1 MNLSSDVVFSFQ
13 CDGIE
18 ENSFKVLSFTGSEK
32 LGELY
37 QFDIQLVSYSD
48 TVDPDQLLDS
58 SCHLSIQSYDKTR
71 QFNGILSNFSYLN
84 PTENGHLFQAT
95 LVPKLWLLSQFTT
108 NEVYLGLNLS
118 DTLALLFDEAGLT
131 SDEYDLSQI
140 SHYREWDYRCQFGES
155 HYSFLKRITEREGV
169 YFYFSQENNTAKAI
183 FCNKNNQHPT
193 QTTTSTYTPITG
205 SSYSEGSPVIF
216 QWTQNNQRVPK
227 EVIVKD
233 YNNDR
238 PSVDLS
244 ARSKVDPSGLG
255 EVFRYCDNLYDSDE
269 ASILADIRAEELF
282 MQKTQFFGSS
292 LDIEISPGYPLI
304 LTAHPLQKLNNEYC
318 PISISHSGYASD
330 LMQTQKSSEQPYS
343 NTIQAISVD
352 VQFRPEQKTE
362 KPRFYG
368 VLNALVDS
376 EGDGKY
382 AHIDK
387 RGRYRVTLPF
397 DRKDRD
403 GAQASWWIPMSQPNA
418 GENSG
423 MHFPL
428 LKGAE
433 VLLSFIGGDP
443 DRPVITGAVPNA
455 SKPSVVSEENHTTN
469 KIQTAAGNVIELED
483 DEDNKRIKLFS
494 PNGYTYMHLG
504 AANPFKAEGFMFLTQ
519 KQWFQEIAGGYQTT
533 LISKAAA
540 EDLTGV
546 SDDEKTFKDTKPAV
560 AIDSTRID
568 AIRSDPTSNNGTVT
582 DIIDEQV
589 LFQFPWLFGSDTGE
603 IKSGEFFSSP
613 HERSGMAN
621 FHRETGEKY
630 TWTDGNTYT
639 FGGAKDFGY
648 GNGYEVNYVD
658 PDSVSDWDGSLNLDY
673 FSIPGYNPDT
683 LLISKTIGDTYDY
696 QSGNKEEV
704 YFGLDEVSRAAT
716 LASTEVK
723 VTGVNTSASLS
734 ALNFNFEAG
743 LKFDLTLAAAVD
755 LTFGPSFDRC
765 ESKKDISGVQGVS
778 ISSGAKISLCASP
791 LVVPNPPATTWG
803 KAVTG
808 ATSLATKLGLT
819 EQAIGPLTS
828 GGSLELTPSDVKLAF
843 AGPTNQLSI
852 NATGTELTTPKISIT
867 SAASATISA
876 VAAIDISG
884 AIVSTSGT
892 TAMNIEAPTVSI
904 KGTVATNVQSATVS
918 VKADTALSLQGT
930 TISMKANAMG
940 NVNAGGML
948 KVSASGLVQL
958 G

>member
-48 TVDPDQLLDS
+48 TVDPDQLLDNP
-58 SCHLSIQSYDKTR
+58 CHLSIQSYDKTR
-71 QFNGILSNFSYLN
+71 RFNGILSNFSYLN

-118 DTLALLFDEAGLT
+118 DTLELLFDEAGLT

-140 SHYREWDYRCQFGES
+140 NDYREWDYRCQFGES

-193 QTTTSTYTPITG
+193 QTTTSIYTPITG

-304 LTAHPLQKLNNEYC
+304 LTAHPLQKLNSEYC

-330 LMQTQKSSEQPYS
+330 LMQMQKSSEQPYS
-343 NTIQAISVD
+343 NTIQAISAD

-455 SKPSVVSEENHTTN
+455 SKPSVVSEDNHTQN
-469 KIQTAAGNVIELED
+469 KIKTAGNNIIEMED
-483 DEDNKRIKLFS
+483 EADSERIKLYS
-494 PNGYTYMHLG
+494 PNSSSYFHLG
-504 AANPFKAEGFMFLTQ
+504 AANPVNANGIMMMSSGGYY
-519 KQWFQEIAGGYQTT
+519 QEIGGGYQITRVT
-533 LISKAAA
+533 ANNFSDCKKAGATEGVMQLLDGNDAAA
-540 EDLTGV
+540 DL
-546 SDDEKTFKDTKPAV
+546 
-560 AIDSTRID
+560 
-568 AIRSDPTSNNGTVT
+568 
-582 DIIDEQV
+582 IDETALHV
-589 LFQFPWLFGSDTGE
+589 FKKGDDNGE
-603 IKSGEFFSSP
+603 LKGDISATE
-613 HERSGMAN
+613 ERDGN
-621 FHRETGEKY
+621 YFIYRENGEKY
-630 TWTDGNTYT
+630 FWNDGNTYT
-639 FGGAKDFGY
+639 FGGAKDFSY
-648 GNGYEVNYVD
+648 GNSYEVNYVD
-658 PDSVSDWDGSLNLDY
+658 PDNVSDWDGSLNLDY

-791 LVVPNPPATTWG
+791 LVIPNPPVTTWG
-803 KAVTG
+803 KAVAG

-843 AGPTNQLSI
+843 AGPANQLSMD
-852 NATGTELTTPKISIT
+852 ATGAKLTTPEVSIAST
-867 SAASATISA
+867 TSATISA

>member
-48 TVDPDQLLDS
+48 AVDPDQLLDS

-193 QTTTSTYTPITG
+193 QTTTTTYTPITG

-455 SKPSVVSEENHTTN
+455 SKPSVVSEDNHTQN
-469 KIQTAAGNVIELED
+469 KIKTAGNNIIEIED
-483 DEDNKRIKLFS
+483 EAGSERIKLYS
-494 PNGYTYMHLG
+494 PNSSSYFHLG
-504 AANPFKAEGFMFLTQ
+504 AANPVNANGIMMMSSGGYY
-519 KQWFQEIAGGYQTT
+519 QEIGGGYQITRVT
-533 LISKAAA
+533 ANNFSACKKSGATEEVMELLDGDDVAA
-540 EDLTGV
+540 DL
-546 SDDEKTFKDTKPAV
+546 
-560 AIDSTRID
+560 
-568 AIRSDPTSNNGTVT
+568 
-582 DIIDEQV
+582 IDETKLHV
-589 LFQFPWLFGSDTGE
+589 FKKGDDNGE
-603 IKSGEFFSSP
+603 LKGDISATE
-613 HERSGMAN
+613 ERSGKY
-621 FHRETGEKY
+621 FIHRENGEKY
-630 TWTDGNTYT
+630 FWNDGNTYT

-658 PDSVSDWDGSLNLDY
+658 PDSVSDWDGSFPIDESFDDEALDK
-673 FSIPGYNPDT
+673 I
-683 LLISKTIGDTYDY
+683 LISKTIGDTYDY
-696 QSGNKEEV
+696 QRGVAKERLYGDSYSVHVGKTAMEGNALIANIGAGVFGFNIDAELSGV
-704 YFGLDEVSRAAT
+704 
-716 LASTEVK
+716 
-723 VTGVNTSASLS
+723 
-734 ALNFNFEAG
+734 
-743 LKFDLTLAAAVD
+743 KFDLD
-755 LTFGPSFDRC
+755 LSAIKIDIELGIGKFSL
-765 ESKKDISGVQGVS
+765 SKAIWNKEFFEGGFEQGVKEDAS
-778 ISSGAKISLCASP
+778 ISSAGTFKARSAPIAPPTPSTLNAIKSSTELVDLEFKDEPSANLTLDHAASKA
-791 LVVPNPPATTWG
+791 LLDLKPNATDTQ
-803 KAVTG
+803 KF
-808 ATSLATKLGLT
+808 
-819 EQAIGPLTS
+819 
-828 GGSLELTPSDVKLAF
+828 ELTAD
-843 AGPTNQLSI
+843 N
-852 NATGTELTTPKISIT
+852 
-867 SAASATISA
+867 ATISHTK
-876 VAAIDISG
+876 DIQVTAKEG
-884 AIVSTSGT
+884 LTLKGKTILADGVDKVDIKTKSTT
-892 TAMNIEAPTVSI
+892 IEASTDAKIDSPKVEIGQTNTVKVESAGITLTTGSNSI
-904 KGTVATNVQSATVS
+904 KVATTGVTMTSSGVATINGS
-918 VKADTALSLQGT
+918 VIK
-930 TISMKANAMG
+930 
-940 NVNAGGML
+940 
-948 KVSASGLVQL
+948 L

>member
-455 SKPSVVSEENHTTN
+455 SKPSVVSEENHTQN
-469 KIQTAAGNVIELED
+469 KIKTAGNNIIEIED
-483 DEDNKRIKLFS
+483 EAGSERIKLFS
-494 PNGYTYMHLG
+494 PNSNSYLHLG
-504 AANPFKAEGFMFLTQ
+504 AANPVKANGIMMMTEGGFY
-519 KQWFQEIAGGYQTT
+519 QEVVSGSQITMTT
-533 LISKAAA
+533 RK
-540 EDLTGV
+540 
-546 SDDEKTFKDTKPAV
+546 KT
-560 AIDSTRID
+560 D
-568 AIRSDPTSNNGTVT
+568 AIPEGLLNTSDQAN
-582 DIIDEQV
+582 DLIDEST
-589 LFQFPWLFGSDTGE
+589 LDGDIFLKGDDNGKLGDKIEDERTGE
-603 IKSGEFFSSP
+603 YHFVRISGEQ
-613 HERSGMAN
+613 
-621 FHRETGEKY
+621 Y

-639 FGGAKDFGY
+639 FGGSKDFGY

-658 PDSVSDWDGSLNLDY
+658 PDNVSDWDGSFPIDESFDDEALDK
-673 FSIPGYNPDT
+673 I
-683 LLISKTIGDTYDY
+683 LISKTIGDTYDY
-696 QSGNKEEV
+696 QRGVAKERLYGDSYSVHVGKTAMEGNALIANIGAGVFGFNIDAELSGVKFDLDLSAIKIDIELGIGKFSLSKAIWNKEFFEGGFEQGV
-704 YFGLDEVSRAAT
+704 KEDAAP
-716 LASTEVK
+716 
-723 VTGVNTSASLS
+723 S
-734 ALNFNFEAG
+734 ALNTIKSSTELVDLEFKSEPSAN
-743 LKFDLTLAAAVD
+743 LTLDHAAPKALLDLKTSGSDTQKFELTADAATISHTKDVQVTAKEGLTLKGKTILADGDDKVD
-755 LTFGPSFDRC
+755 INT
-765 ESKKDISGVQGVS
+765 KNIT
-778 ISSGAKISLCASP
+778 INATTGAKIDSP
-791 LVVPNPPATTWG
+791 KVEIGQTNTVKVESTG
-803 KAVTG
+803 VT
-808 ATSLATKLGLT
+808 LT
-819 EQAIGPLTS
+819 ANSNSITIGP
-828 GGSLELTPSDVKLAF
+828 
-843 AGPTNQLSI
+843 AGIAMKS
-852 NATGTELTTPKISIT
+852 
-867 SAASATISA
+867 
-876 VAAIDISG
+876 
-884 AIVSTSGT
+884 SGT
-892 TAMNIEAPTVSI
+892 GEI
-904 KGTVATNVQSATVS
+904 
-918 VKADTALSLQGT
+918 
-930 TISMKANAMG
+930 KANLI
-940 NVNAGGML
+940 V
-948 KVSASGLVQL
+948 L